1 MANATKDAQIGRE
14 QDGTTDQRET
24 PSALRLFYLRFEN
37 GILGL
42 IAVIIFLSV
51 WELIV
56 NFEIV
61 KPLLISSPSRIVVA
75 AQWLFTHGFM
85 DDIKISA
92 TEFIVGYAVAIGIG
106 IPLGILFGWYRRL
119 NAVFDPFVSAL
130 YATPRVALLPLLI
143 LWLGIGIKSKMAVV
157 FLGAFFPVLVNT
169 LAGVR
174 TIDEQ
179 LLKCARSFAATDRQ
193 IFATLALPSSIP
205 FVITGMRLGAGRGL
219 VGVVVGE
226 LVAATGG
233 VGYMMSIAG
242 ATFQTDKV
250 FVGIILLA
258 VSGYMLVEFLKRLER
273 RFETWRPEHE

>member
-1 MANATKDAQIGRE
+1 MTKITE
-14 QDGTTDQRET
+14 SISIEEGTTGSESRAFE
-24 PSALRLFYLRFEN
+24 SSKLLALYRNYEN
-37 GILGL
+37 GILGAISVL
-42 IAVIIFLSV
+42 IFLAI
-51 WELIV
+51 WELV
-56 NFEIV
+56 TGLGLV
-61 KPLLISSPSRIVVA
+61 KPLLISSPTRILSA
-75 AQWLFTHGFM
+75 AQWLFAHGFLE
-85 DDIKISA
+85 DIRIST
-92 TEFIVGYAVAIGIG
+92 TEFAVGYAAAIIMG

-143 LWLGIGIKSKMAVV
+143 LWLGIGLESKMAVV
-157 FLGAFFPVLVNT
+157 FLGAIFPILVNT

-179 LLKCARSFAATDRQ
+179 LLKCAQCFGATDRQ
-193 IFATLALPSSIP
+193 IFTTLALPSSIP

-226 LVAATGG
+226 LVAATRG
-233 VGYMMSIAG
+233 VGYVMSIAG

-258 VSGYMLVEFLKRLER
+258 VSGYLMVELLKRIEA
-273 RFETWRPEHE
+273 RFESWRPERG

>member
-1 MANATKDAQIGRE
+1 MADTA
-14 QDGTTDQRET
+14 ET
-24 PSALRLFYLRFEN
+24 LGFGAEEEIASRSKLLDFYQVYEN

-42 IAVIIFLSV
+42 TAMIVFL
-51 WELIV
+51 LIW
-56 NFEIV
+56 EIV
-61 KPLLISSPSRIVVA
+61 SRTGLIKPLLISSPTRIVEA
-75 AQWLFTHGFM
+75 GIWLFTHGFIE
-85 DDIKISA
+85 DIQVSA
-92 TEFIVGYAVAIGIG
+92 TEFVVGYGVAIAIG

-119 NAVFDPFVSAL
+119 NATFDPFVSAL

-143 LWLGIGIKSKMAVV
+143 LWLGIGVESKMAVV

-174 TIDEQ
+174 TIDEG
-179 LLKCARSFAATDRQ
+179 LLKCARSFAANDRQ
-193 IFATLALPSSIP
+193 IFTTLALPSSIP
-205 FVITGMRLGAGRGL
+205 FIITGMRLGAGRGL

-226 LVAATGG
+226 LVAATKG

-258 VSGYMLVEFLKRLER
+258 SSGYVLVELLKRLER
-273 RFETWRPEHE
+273 QFEAWRPERV

>member
-1 MANATKDAQIGRE
+1 MTKITESMAVEEGRSGSVGRVFGPAKLL
-14 QDGTTDQRET
+14 DLYRN
-24 PSALRLFYLRFEN
+24 YEN
-37 GILGL
+37 GILG
-42 IAVIIFLSV
+42 AVSVLIFLV
-51 WELIV
+51 IWELV
-56 NFEIV
+56 ANLGLV
-61 KPLLISSPSRIVVA
+61 KPLLISSPTRILSA
-75 AQWLFTHGFM
+75 AQWLFAHGFIN
-85 DDIKISA
+85 DIRISA
-92 TEFIVGYAVAIGIG
+92 TEFAVGYAIAIIIG

-143 LWLGIGIKSKMAVV
+143 LWLGIGLESKMAVV

-179 LLKCARSFAATDRQ
+179 LLKCAQSFGATDRQ
-193 IFATLALPSSIP
+193 IFTTLALPSAIP

-226 LVAATGG
+226 LVAATRG
-233 VGYMMSIAG
+233 VGYVMSIAG

-258 VSGYMLVEFLKRLER
+258 VSGYLMVELLKRIET
-273 RFETWRPEHE
+273 RFESWRPERG

>member
-1 MANATKDAQIGRE
+1 MANTTEIVKVE
-14 QDGTTDQRET
+14 PGTVEAET
-24 PSALRLFYLRFEN
+24 TAAAEPLLWSFYRKYEN

-42 IAVIIFLSV
+42 VSVIIFLLL
-51 WELIV
+51 WELVVALGLI
-56 NFEIV
+56 
-61 KPLLISSPSRIVVA
+61 KPLLISSPTRIVVA
-75 AQWLFTHGFM
+75 AQWLFGHDFL
-85 DDIKISA
+85 DDIRISA
-92 TEFIVGYAVAIGIG
+92 TEFVVGYAMAVAFG
-106 IPLGILFGWYRRL
+106 IPLGILLGWYRRL
-119 NAVFDPFVSAL
+119 NATFDPFVSAL

-143 LWLGIGIKSKMAVV
+143 LWLGIGVKSKMAVV

-169 LAGVR
+169 LSGVK
-174 TIDEQ
+174 TIDEG
-179 LLKCARSFAATDRQ
+179 LLKCARSFGANDRQ
-193 IFATLALPSSIP
+193 IFTTLALPSAVP

-258 VSGYMLVEFLKRLER
+258 LSGYLLVELLKRLEA
-273 RFETWRPEHE
+273 RFDSWRPERE